1 MAILLL
7 ALKSLLVAAATLL
20 LLRLTRRRSA
30 AERSTI
36 AHLGLFALVALP
48 LASLALPSLSLPV
61 PEPIA
66 RVVGIGT
73 TTLPVTATPSTVGIA
88 QATGAARP
96 LPAAEPRVQT
106 ASGQPSALGSVVSAL
121 ARHAYL
127 LPTAALLLLTLAAL
141 LRLVGLR
148 ARAEVLVEPEWLAAL
163 ARAQRRM
170 GFKSGTALLRSEELA
185 SPISWGLMR
194 PTILLSD
201 AAARAP
207 EQAEAIIAHEL
218 AHVVQLDWA
227 KLMLARVATA
237 AFWFNPLAW
246 VLAREA
252 HQLREEAADDAVLA
266 ANINGPDY
274 AELLIGVARHECR
287 GVLLGAHGVAPG
299 KNSLHRRIA
308 RVLDM
313 NPARQPSGR
322 SWVAGFAAGML
333 TMAAPLAAL
342 TLAPSQAASVAA
354 NPARA
359 TRVAPASPASSA
371 SSPTPLT
378 HGVVA
383 RAEDAA
389 ASPPTSTNEQ
399 ALVEASAASQ
409 ISAQMVQLVRP
420 VVVAQASP
428 SARGSQEVDVD
439 QLIEMR
445 AVGVTPEYKR
455 AMAQAGLPGLT
466 TDQLVQARSLDVTPE
481 YVRDM
486 RAAGMAKSFEQILN
500 ARALRLDPGYL
511 GEMRRLGVHGSL
523 DDYQGMIA
531 LGVTPQYV
539 RKLRARGIGV
549 TSPHKLTE
557 LKALGFDPDKDSDG
571 P

>member
-7 ALKSLLVAAATLL
+7 ALKSLLVAAVTLL
-20 LLRLTRRRSA
+20 LLRLTRHRSA

-48 LASLALPSLSLPV
+48 LASLALPALSMQLPESV
-61 PEPIA
+61 TRIVQA
-66 RVVGIGT
+66 G
-73 TTLPVTATPSTVGIA
+73 TATPVPH
-88 QATGAARP
+88 AAPVAGRALP
-96 LPAAEPRVQT
+96 LPAVEPQVE
-106 ASGQPSALGSVVSAL
+106 AGSEQPSVL
-121 ARHAYL
+121 AGTAIAVARYAYL
-127 LPTAALLLLTLAAL
+127 LPTAALLLLTFAAL
-141 LRLVGLR
+141 FRLVGLR

-266 ANINGPDY
+266 ANIDGPDY

-287 GVLLGAHGVAPG
+287 GVLLGAHGVAPA
-299 KNSLHRRIA
+299 KNSLHRRVM
-308 RVLDM
+308 RVLDRT
-313 NPARQPSGR
+313 PARQPSGK

-342 TLAPSQAASVAA
+342 TFAPSQAASTAVS
-354 NPARA
+354 ARA
-359 TRVAPASPASSA
+359 APAASTMPMPVSNDR
-371 SSPTPLT
+371 
-378 HGVVA
+378 V
-383 RAEDAA
+383 
-389 ASPPTSTNEQ
+389 Q
-399 ALVEASAASQ
+399 ASAQVHALAGA
-409 ISAQMVQLVRP
+409 IPAPPAPLHGNALVRP
-420 VVVAQASP
+420 VAEPQTGP
-428 SARGSQEVDVD
+428 SDGASQEIDVD
-439 QLIEMR
+439 QIIEMR

-455 AMAQAGLPGLT
+455 ALAQAGLPDLT
-466 TDQLVQARSLDVTPE
+466 VDQLVQARSLNLTPE
-481 YVRDM
+481 YVRGM
-486 RAAGMAKSFEQILN
+486 RAAGMTDDFEQLLG
-500 ARALRLDPGYL
+500 ARALRIDPGYI
-511 GEMRRLGVHGSL
+511 GAMRKLGVNGTL
-523 DDYQGMIA
+523 DDYQGMIS
-531 LGVTPQYV
+531 LGVTPSYV
-539 RKLRARGIGV
+539 RKLRARGITV
-549 TSPHKLTE
+549 TSPDKLTE
-557 LKALGFDPDKDSDG
+557 LKAVGFDPDKESDD

>member
-61 PEPIA
+61 PESIA
-66 RVVGIGT
+66 RVLEIGT
-73 TTLPVTATPSTVGIA
+73 PSVTATPSTAGVV
-88 QATGAARP
+88 QATRAALP
-96 LPAAEPRVQT
+96 LPAAEPRVQ
-106 ASGQPSALGSVVSAL
+106 AVSDQPSPFVGVVNAL

-141 LRLVGLR
+141 FRLVGLR

-274 AELLIGVARHECR
+274 AELLLGVARHECR

-299 KNSLHRRIA
+299 KNSLHRRIT

-322 SWVAGFAAGML
+322 SWVAGFAAGMV

-354 NPARA
+354 NPARVA
-359 TRVAPASPASSA
+359 SVAPASSA
-371 SSPTPLT
+371 RSQNP
-378 HGVVA
+378 
-383 RAEDAA
+383 D
-389 ASPPTSTNEQ
+389 ASPSVSTGEQ
-399 ALVEASAASQ
+399 ALVDAGSASQ
-409 ISAQMVQLVRP
+409 VSAQAVQLARP
-420 VVVAQASP
+420 VAVVQASP
-428 SARGSQEVDVD
+428 SARGSQQVDVD

-445 AVGVTPEYKR
+445 AVGITPEYKR

-466 TDQLVQARSLDVTPE
+466 TDQLVQAQSLDVTPE

-486 RAAGMAKSFEQILN
+486 RAAGFAESFEQIVG
-500 ARALRLDPGYL
+500 ARALRLDPGYV
-511 GEMRRLGVHGSL
+511 GEMRRLGIRGSI

-539 RKLRARGIGV
+539 RRLRARGIGV
-549 TSPHKLTE
+549 TSPGKLTE
-557 LKALGFDPDKDSDG
+557 LKALGFDPDKESDG

>member
-1 MAILLL
+1 MAILPL
-7 ALKSLLVAAATLL
+7 ALKSLFVAAATLL
-20 LLRLTRRRSA
+20 LLRLTRHRSA

-61 PEPIA
+61 PESIA
-66 RVVGIGT
+66 HALGIGAAT
-73 TTLPVTATPSTVGIA
+73 PPVTATPSTAGIA
-88 QATGAARP
+88 ETTGATFP
-96 LPAAEPRVQT
+96 PPAVEQPVQ
-106 ASGQPSALGSVVSAL
+106 AVSDQPSVLGDVVSAL

-127 LPTAALLLLTLAAL
+127 LPTVALLLLTLAAL
-141 LRLVGLR
+141 FRLVGLR

-308 RVLDM
+308 RVLDL

-333 TMAAPLAAL
+333 TMAVPLAAL

-354 NPARA
+354 SPERA
-359 TRVAPASPASSA
+359 ATDAPASPAS
-371 SSPTPLT
+371 PLP
-378 HGVVA
+378 HGMAA
-383 RAEDAA
+383 RAQGTD
-389 ASPPTSTNEQ
+389 ASPSTVAENP
-399 ALVEASAASQ
+399 AGAAVAAPLASTQ
-409 ISAQMVQLVRP
+409 TVQLALP

-428 SARGSQEVDVD
+428 SARGSQEIDAD
-439 QLIEMR
+439 QLIQMR
-445 AVGVTPEYKR
+445 AVGVTPDYKR
-455 AMAQAGLPGLT
+455 ALAQAGLPGLT
-466 TDQLVQARSLDVTPE
+466 TDQLMQARALDVTPE

-511 GEMRRLGVHGSL
+511 GEMRRLGVQGSI

-539 RKLRARGIGV
+539 RRLRARGINV
-549 TSPHKLTE
+549 TSPDKLTE

>member
-1 MAILLL
+1 MALLLL
-7 ALKSLLVAAATLL
+7 ALKSLIVAAATLL
-20 LLRLTRRRSA
+20 LLRLTRSRSA

-48 LASLALPSLSLPV
+48 LASLALPSLSLPL
-61 PEPIA
+61 PDSLA
-66 RVVGIGT
+66 RAVESEAT
-73 TTLPVTATPSTVGIA
+73 PPVTATASAPYAA
-88 QATGAARP
+88 QKTGPA
-96 LPAAEPRVQT
+96 LPAADMQAQVT
-106 ASGQPSALGSVVSAL
+106 SDAPSAFGTAAIAL

-127 LPTAALLLLTLAAL
+127 LPTIALLLLTIAAL
-141 LRLVGLR
+141 FRLVGLR

-266 ANINGPDY
+266 ANIDGPDY

-287 GVLLGAHGVAPG
+287 GVLLGAHGVAPA
-299 KNSLHRRIA
+299 KNSLHRRIT
-308 RVLDM
+308 RVLDR
-313 NPARQPSGR
+313 NPARQPSGK

-342 TLAPSQAASVAA
+342 TFAPSQAASVA
-354 NPARA
+354 P
-359 TRVAPASPASSA
+359 APASAATVAAPSA
-371 SSPTPLT
+371 
-378 HGVVA
+378 A
-383 RAEDAA
+383 RAAVPGMA
-389 ASPPTSTNEQ
+389 HASPAATPVDD
-399 ALVEASAASQ
+399 ALVGTLPAV
-409 ISAQMVQLVRP
+409 AQGNQLVRP
-420 VVVAQASP
+420 VVTVQTSP
-428 SARGSQEVDVD
+428 SASGSQEVDVD
-439 QLIEMR
+439 QIIEMR

-455 AMAQAGLPGLT
+455 ALAQAGLPDLT
-466 TDQLVQARSLDVTPE
+466 NDQLVQARSLGVTPD

-486 RAAGMAKSFEQILN
+486 RAAGMTGNFDQLLG
-500 ARALRLDPGYL
+500 ARALRIDPGYI
-511 GEMRRLGVHGSL
+511 GAMRKLGVNGSI
-523 DDYQGMIA
+523 DDYQGMIS

-539 RKLRARGIGV
+539 RKLRARGINV
-549 TSPHKLTE
+549 TSPDKLTE
-557 LKALGFDPDKDSDG
+557 LRALGFDPDKESDD

>member
-61 PEPIA
+61 PESIA
-66 RVVGIGT
+66 GVLGIGT
-73 TTLPVTATPSTVGIA
+73 PPVTETPSTEGVA
-88 QATGAARP
+88 QATRAALP
-96 LPAAEPRVQT
+96 LPAAEPQVQ
-106 ASGQPSALGSVVSAL
+106 AVSDQPSPFAGAVNAL

-141 LRLVGLR
+141 FRLVGLR

-266 ANINGPDY
+266 ADINGPDY

-299 KNSLHRRIA
+299 KNSLHRRIT

-354 NPARA
+354 DPARVA
-359 TRVAPASPASSA
+359 GAAPASPASSA
-371 SSPTPLT
+371 SPLPR
-378 HGVVA
+378 GVVA
-383 RAEDAA
+383 RAQDTD
-389 ASPPTSTNEQ
+389 ASPSVSATDQ
-399 ALVEASAASQ
+399 ALVEAGSASQ
-409 ISAQMVQLVRP
+409 VSAQAVQLALP

-428 SARGSQEVDVD
+428 SVRGSQQVDVD

-455 AMAQAGLPGLT
+455 AMAEAGFPGLT
-466 TDQLVQARSLDVTPE
+466 IDQLVEARSLDVTPE

-486 RAAGMAKSFEQILN
+486 RAAGLGGSFKQIVD
-500 ARALRLDPGYL
+500 ARALRLDPGYV
-511 GEMRRLGVHGSL
+511 GEMRRLGIRGSL
-523 DDYQGMIA
+523 DDYQGMLA
-531 LGVTPQYV
+531 LGVTPRYV

-549 TSPHKLTE
+549 TSPGKLTE